1 MDTEYLLN
9 DRIDNFIKSLS
20 QNDNDFFELKQKAIE
35 EEVPIIRNETKEFLI
50 MILKILKPK
59 KILEIGTAIGYSA
72 LIMKKYTVD
81 SSIITIEDYEKR
93 QIEAEENLK
102 KYDKEKTIT
111 LIKDDAT
118 NYLKNTT
125 DKEIYD
131 FIFLDAAKAQYINW
145 YDDIKRILKKDGI
158 LLSDNILKDGEI
170 IEPKLLI
177 KKRNRTIHKR
187 MREFLYKIMNDEE
200 VISKIFNIGDG
211 ISVTI
216 KK

>member
-1 MDTEYLLN
+1 MDTEYLFN

-20 QNDNDFFELKQKAIE
+20 QKDNDFFELKQKAIE
-35 EEVPIIRNETKEFLI
+35 EEVPIIKDDVKDVLI
-50 MILKILKPK
+50 MLLKIKNPK
-59 KILEIGTAIGYSA
+59 SILEIGTAIGYSA
-72 LIMKKYTVD
+72 LIMKKYTSD
-81 SSIITIEDYEKR
+81 CSIVTIEDYEKR
-93 QIEAEENLK
+93 QTEAEENLK
-102 KYDKEKTIT
+102 KYDKDKTIT

-177 KKRNRTIHKR
+177 KKRDRTIHKR

>member
-1 MDTEYLLN
+1 MNEEYFSN
-9 DRIDNFIKSLS
+9 DRISDFILSLS
-20 QNDNDFFELKQKAIE
+20 QNDNDFFELKKKAIKN
-35 EEVPIIRNETKEFLI
+35 EVPIIRDETKEFLI
-50 MILKILKPK
+50 IILKILKPK

-72 LIMKKYTVD
+72 LIIKKYTID

-93 QIEAEENLK
+93 QIEAEKNFK

-118 NYLKNTT
+118 NYLKKNNE
-125 DKEIYD
+125 KEVFD
-131 FIFLDAAKAQYINW
+131 FIFLDAAKGQYINW
-145 YDDIKRILKKDGI
+145 YDDIKRILKKDGVLI
-158 LLSDNILKDGEI
+158 ADNILKDNEI

-177 KKRNRTIHKR
+177 KKRDRTIHKR
-187 MREFLYKIMNDEE
+187 MREFLYKIMNDDE

>member
-20 QNDNDFFELKQKAIE
+20 QNDNDFFELKQKAIKD
-35 EEVPIIRNETKEFLI
+35 EVPIIKDDVKDVLV
-50 MILKILKPK
+50 MLLKIKNPK
-59 KILEIGTAIGYSA
+59 SILEIGTAIGYSA
-72 LIMKKYTVD
+72 LIMKKYTSD
-81 SSIITIEDYEKR
+81 CSIVTIEDYEKR
-93 QIEAEENLK
+93 QIEAERNFK
-102 KYDKEKTIT
+102 KYDKDKTIT

-177 KKRNRTIHKR
+177 KKRDRTIHKR

>member
-1 MDTEYLLN
+1 MNEEYFSN
-9 DRIDNFIKSLS
+9 DRINDFILSLS
-20 QNDNDFFELKQKAIE
+20 QNDNDFFELKKKAIKN
-35 EEVPIIRNETKEFLI
+35 EVPIIRNETKEFLI
-50 MILKILKPK
+50 MTLKILKPK

-93 QIEAEENLK
+93 QIEAERNFK

-118 NYLKNTT
+118 NFLKKNNE
-125 DKEIYD
+125 KEVFD
-131 FIFLDAAKAQYINW
+131 FIFLDAAKGQYINW
-145 YDDIKRILKKDGI
+145 YDDIKMILKKDGVLI
-158 LLSDNILKDGEI
+158 ADNILKDNEI

-177 KKRNRTIHKR
+177 KKRDRTIHKR
-187 MREFLYKIMNDEE
+187 MREFLYKIMHDED

>member
-1 MDTEYLLN
+1 MNEEYFSN
-9 DRIDNFIKSLS
+9 DRISDFILSLS
-20 QNDNDFFELKQKAIE
+20 QNDNDFFELKKKAIKN
-35 EEVPIIRNETKEFLI
+35 EVPIIRDETKQFLI
-50 MILKILKPK
+50 MILKILNPK

-93 QIEAEENLK
+93 QIEAEKNFK
-102 KYDKEKTIT
+102 KYDKEKVIT

-118 NYLKNTT
+118 NYLKKNNE
-125 DKEIYD
+125 KEVFD
-131 FIFLDAAKAQYINW
+131 FIFLDAAKGQYINW
-145 YDDIKRILKKDGI
+145 YEDIKRILKKGGVLI
-158 LLSDNILKDGEI
+158 ADNILKDNEI

-177 KKRNRTIHKR
+177 KKRDRTIHKR
-187 MREFLYKIMNDEE
+187 MREFLYKIMHDED